1 MSKMHRCVLCAA
13 VVACAVARRPGSRVV
28 QFTKRLPRRTRRAAE
43 TVVLDLP
50 LGLLES
56 RVERQ
61 LSKALGQAPV
71 EHAAFQ
77 TLRMVC
83 GVALLFQSAKIPQTA
98 ATLQCFA
105 CLLQIS
111 HGLILGA
118 TGGGVDLFQ
127 SPARDDEGAR
137 VLFIVVRLC
146 AWIVARD
153 IAERHGST
161 AAIAG
166 VTIGVLAAKLAVA
179 TYDHTRILARRQR
192 KRIQA
197 VRGLTVSDEHEPPLD
212 AIAATLERL
221 EMSYSDYVKQGL
233 NWVVR
238 TQVYARSARAGRGVV
253 CTACDCAH
261 IDRPA
266 WANVDAERRE
276 AKARAAAAKVQAV
289 RLHEFLH
296 MCVLALSTRYGVRF
310 ARRRR
315 LGKRALDNLGDD
327 IPLAGGGAFSPSRRA
342 IASLD
347 LVKFAPAALGAFEVS
362 EGARTLR
369 ARNRYAALRA
379 GLRATNVVETYVAG
393 DVLCGNQPVRRVQ
406 SKAP

>member
-1 MSKMHRCVLCAA
+1 MPKMHRYYLLCAA
-13 VVACAVARRPGSRVV
+13 AVLAAAAARRPGSRIV
-28 QFTKRLPRRTRRAAE
+28 QFTRRLPRRTRRAAE
-43 TVVLDLP
+43 TVVLDMP

-83 GVALLFQSAKIPQTA
+83 GCALLFQSAKIPQTA

-118 TGGGVDLFQ
+118 TGGGIDLFQ

-137 VLFIVVRLC
+137 VLFVVVRLC

-153 IAERHGST
+153 IAERHGTT

-179 TYDHTRILARRQR
+179 TYDHARILARRQR

-197 VRGLTVSDEHEPPLD
+197 VRGLTVADEHEPPLD

-221 EMSYSDYVKQGL
+221 EMSYSDYVKQSL

-238 TQVYARSARAGRGVV
+238 TQVYARSARAGRGVSR
-253 CTACDCAH
+253 
-261 IDRPA
+261 RPA
-266 WANVDAERRE
+266 VVRRLDAIDATRLHQRRSWVVCFSNLGRFGPRRARLAERPVKFR
-276 AKARAAAAKVQAV
+276 ARHPSAATAG
-289 RLHEFLH
+289 R
-296 MCVLALSTRYGVRF
+296 TRPRD
-310 ARRRR
+310 ARRRVV
-315 LGKRALDNLGDD
+315 G
-327 IPLAGGGAFSPSRRA
+327 
-342 IASLD
+342 
-347 LVKFAPAALGAFEVS
+347 VAAVPGRS
-362 EGARTLR
+362 
-369 ARNRYAALRA
+369 
-379 GLRATNVVETYVAG
+379 
-393 DVLCGNQPVRRVQ
+393 
-406 SKAP
+406 

>member
-1 MSKMHRCVLCAA
+1 MGRRRVASPSRIKQLTALAPRYCRVAAKPADALARGRAKGEQRRELFSDARRSIAAGAISMLVSMTSVIPAVLNRNVPRALRAALHCCRAACALGTLLWSAVQCARMPKLHRCVLCAA
-13 VVACAVARRPGSRVV
+13 VVACAAARRLARASSNSRE
-28 QFTKRLPRRTRRAAE
+28 RLPRRTRRAAE
-43 TVVLDLP
+43 TVVLDMP

-71 EHAAFQ
+71 EHGAFQ
-77 TLRMVC
+77 ALRMVC
-83 GVALLFQSAKIPQTA
+83 GFALLFQSAKIPQTA

-118 TGGGVDLFQ
+118 TGGGIDLFQ

-137 VLFIVVRLC
+137 VLFVVVRLC

-153 IAERHGST
+153 IAERHGTT

-179 TYDHTRILARRQR
+179 TYDHARILARRQR

-197 VRGLTVSDEHEPPLD
+197 VRGLAVADEHEPPLD

-238 TQVYARSARAGRGVV
+238 TQVYAERAR
-253 CTACDCAH
+253 
-261 IDRPA
+261 RP
-266 WANVDAERRE
+266 
-276 AKARAAAAKVQAV
+276 
-289 RLHEFLH
+289 
-296 MCVLALSTRYGVRF
+296 
-310 ARRRR
+310 RRR
-315 LGKRALDNLGDD
+315 LHG
-327 IPLAGGGAFSPSRRA
+327 
-342 IASLD
+342 
-347 LVKFAPAALGAFEVS
+347 
-362 EGARTLR
+362 
-369 ARNRYAALRA
+369 
-379 GLRATNVVETYVAG
+379 
-393 DVLCGNQPVRRVQ
+393 VRRG
-406 SKAP
+406 AY

>member
-1 MSKMHRCVLCAA
+1 MPKMHRYLLWAA
-13 VVACAVARRPGSRVV
+13 VVACAAARRPGSRIV

-43 TVVLDLP
+43 TVVLDMP

-83 GVALLFQSAKIPQTA
+83 GCALLFQSAKIPQTA

-118 TGGGVDLFQ
+118 TGGGLDLFQ

-137 VLFIVVRLC
+137 VLFVVVRLC

-153 IAERHGST
+153 IAERHGTT

-179 TYDHTRILARRQR
+179 TYDHARILARRQR

-197 VRGLTVSDEHEPPLD
+197 VRGLTVADEHEPL
-212 AIAATLERL
+212 AA
-221 EMSYSDYVKQGL
+221 G
-233 NWVVR
+233 
-238 TQVYARSARAGRGVV
+238 
-253 CTACDCAH
+253 
-261 IDRPA
+261 
-266 WANVDAERRE
+266 ANVRFDARE
-276 AKARAAAAKVQAV
+276 AVAAA
-289 RLHEFLH
+289 
-296 MCVLALSTRYGVRF
+296 
-310 ARRRR
+310 
-315 LGKRALDNLGDD
+315 
-327 IPLAGGGAFSPSRRA
+327 PL
-342 IASLD
+342 
-347 LVKFAPAALGAFEVS
+347 
-362 EGARTLR
+362 
-369 ARNRYAALRA
+369 
-379 GLRATNVVETYVAG
+379 VVG
-393 DVLCGNQPVRRVQ
+393 PH
-406 SKAP
+406 